1 MPSSLPLLLTLPVVL
16 ACVIACV
23 LLIRRGAL
31 SMLRQMR
38 DLRAFKIVAEH
49 ANDGMLLQRMDG
61 TILWC
66 NPAYARLL
74 GRPRDFWIGRK
85 PQKWV
90 FPPETCPS
98 DAEIAA
104 FRYDPA
110 GQYFQEFTIHENLHA
125 DGTRFFSQFSLA
137 AVDIA
142 GEQMVVLSC
151 RDVSAEVAQKKALE
165 RALAQLEQAV
175 NFDALT
181 GLANRRKLLEVL
193 RAALLRSDSSS
204 EDTGETAGGQLGL
217 IHVDLD
223 KFKAINDT
231 HGHAA
236 GDAVLVQA
244 AEALRACLRPADLA
258 ARIGGDEFIV
268 VLPDLGTVPDQLE
281 VVARRILDRITTPFL
296 WEGIELSYGASL
308 GLATAAPGDDPE
320 ELIQKA
326 DFALYEVKASG
337 RGDFLYFD
345 AALDDKKSEQKA
357 LGDAL
362 ALAIRDGQM
371 LFHYQ
376 PVLSLRDA
384 RIVGV
389 ETLVRW
395 QHPERGLVTPPK
407 FLPLAA
413 DIGLLAQLDETALAA
428 AITARKALAQAGFE
442 DMHVSFN
449 ASLQS
454 LADPHLVDRMTWA
467 ADAADLPAHQLMVEI
482 LETAFLPTL
491 DSERLL
497 EGADVRRQIS
507 RLGAAGF
514 DVLLDDF
521 GTGYA
526 GLSHLA
532 RLDVTGIKVDRSLV
546 ADMARSS
553 SAAQVLSAIVDLARK
568 LDLMVIAEGVEDAGQ
583 ARVLHQAG
591 CHLAQGFAIAPPLP
605 LPELLDWLP
614 HHRPQDFHARHLAP
628 PPDTSRRA

>member
-1 MPSSLPLLLTLPVVL
+1 MFSSLPPLLVLPVLL
-16 ACVIACV
+16 AGLVAMVIM
-23 LLIRRGAL
+23 IRRGAL
-31 SMLRQMR
+31 SVLKQMR

-74 GRPRDFWIGRK
+74 GRPREFWIGKK

-90 FPPETCPS
+90 FPPEICPS

-104 FRYDPA
+104 FRYDPEGA
-110 GQYFQEFTIHENLHA
+110 YFREFTIYENLRG
-125 DGTRFFSQFSLA
+125 DGSRFHSQFSLA
-137 AVDIA
+137 AVDVA

-151 RDVSAEVAQKKALE
+151 RDVSEEVAQTKALE
-165 RALAQLEQAV
+165 RALSQLEQAV

-181 GLANRRKLLEVL
+181 GLANRRKLLDVL
-193 RAALLRSDSSS
+193 
-204 EDTGETAGGQLGL
+204 ETALAQTEASGAKLGL

-244 AEALRACLRPADLA
+244 AAALRACLRPSDLA

-268 VLPDLGTVPDQLE
+268 VLPHLGAVPDQLE
-281 VVARRILDRITTPFL
+281 MIARRILDHMTTPFQ
-296 WEGIELSYGASL
+296 WCGIELSYGASL

-345 AALDDKKSEQKA
+345 AALDDKKTEQKE
-357 LGDAL
+357 LSDAL
-362 ALAIRDGQM
+362 TLAIRDGQL

-376 PVLSLRDA
+376 PVVSLKDA

-395 QHPERGLVTPPK
+395 HHPERGLVTPAK

-413 DIGLLAQLDETALAA
+413 DIGLLTQLDETALAA
-428 AITARKALAQAGFE
+428 AITARQTLSRAGF
-442 DMHVSFN
+442 DQMHVSFN

-454 LADPHLVDRMTWA
+454 LADPQLVDRMTWA
-467 ADAADLPAHQLMVEI
+467 ADAADLDQHQLMVEI
-482 LETAFLPTL
+482 LETAFLPTKG
-491 DSERLL
+491 SERLL
-497 EGADVRRQIS
+497 EGADVRQQIS
-507 RLGAAGF
+507 RLCAAGF

-532 RLDVTGIKVDRSLV
+532 RLDVTGVKVDRSLV
-546 ADMARSS
+546 AEMGHST
-553 SAAQVLSAIVDLARK
+553 SAAQVLSAVVDLACK
-568 LDLMVIAEGVEDAGQ
+568 LEMMVIAEGVEDAGQ

-591 CHLAQGFAIAPPLP
+591 CHLAQGYAFSPPLP
-605 LPELLDWLP
+605 LPDLLDWLP
-614 HHRPQDFHARHLAP
+614 QYDPQAFYDHHIALRADS
-628 PPDTSRRA
+628 SRRA